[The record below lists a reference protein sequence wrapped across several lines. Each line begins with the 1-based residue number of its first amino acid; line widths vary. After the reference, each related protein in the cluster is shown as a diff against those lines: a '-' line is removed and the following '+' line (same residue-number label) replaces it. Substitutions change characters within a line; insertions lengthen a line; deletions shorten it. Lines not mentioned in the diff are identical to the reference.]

1 MEKVKI
7 KRVTQEINLVSLT
20 NGVIISYGE
29 GYEMKTLE
37 DAVNLAC
44 DIINALNQGK

>member
-7 KRVTQEINLVSLT
+7 RKVMQEVNLVSLT
-20 NGVIISYGE
+20 NGIIISYGE
-29 GYEMKTLE
+29 GYEMKTVE

-44 DIINALNQGK
+44 DIINALNQEK

>member
-7 KRVTQEINLVSLT
+7 KKVIQEIKVVSLS
-20 NGVIISYGE
+20 NDVAISYGE

-37 DAVNLAC
+37 DAINLAC
-44 DIINALNQGK
+44 DIINALNQEK